1 MNAETS
7 SRLRQVAFWLFG
19 LICFLELSRVLDL
32 VRTHVI
38 SGILA
43 LLAIALLA
51 SGQAL
56 LFWKCWA
63 GRVLPLVVAWIAL
76 AYFLSPHTAFS
87 TPYMLSTVQG
97 ALLFLAGAGLLTTVS
112 AFQTLFRVATVAAL
126 ILCALSLVWGGTM
139 NGRHAL
145 RGGPYTDPNY
155 YAMALLALAPI
166 VWVSFATKPWWMR
179 VSGVLATTLPV
190 LLALRTV
197 SRGAFVAVLLMLVV
211 LFFFAGLKVRIAM
224 VSVAVL
230 GVVVLLAFLPEDA
243 RMKLAAA
250 TRLSSLAGDTTAANS
265 ADTVSL
271 ESRGTL
277 LSTSINLTLE
287 YPLLGVG
294 PGNFGPTIAE
304 YGRLQGYH
312 WINLGTHNSYTQ
324 LSSET
329 GIPGLLLY
337 LTLIAFT
344 VSSVIKTIWQTSKNG
359 AYPDEEIHR
368 LSAGMLVSLAATC
381 TCLFFLSEGYGML
394 NMLWFGLANGLRQL
408 LPEEPEEEE
417 GELVEMEPEAVG

>member
-1 MNAETS
+1 MNAESS
-7 SRLRQVAFWLFG
+7 SRLRQVAFWLFA
-19 LICFLELSRVLDL
+19 LTCFLELSRVLDL

-38 SGILA
+38 SG
-43 LLAIALLA
+43 LLVLVAIALVA
-51 SGQAL
+51 SGRAL
-56 LFWKCWA
+56 VFWKCWA
-63 GRVLPLVVAWIAL
+63 GRVLPLVVGWIGL
-76 AYFLSPHTAFS
+76 AYFLSPHTEFS
-87 TPYMLSTVQG
+87 TPYMLSTLQG
-97 ALLFLAGAGLLTTVS
+97 MLLFLAGAGLLTTVS
-112 AFQTLFRVATVAAL
+112 AFQTLFRMATAAAL

-155 YAMALLALAPI
+155 YAMALLALTPI
-166 VWVSFATKPWWMR
+166 VWVSFAAKPWWMR
-179 VSGVLATTLPV
+179 MGGVLATTLPV

-197 SRGAFVAVLLMLVV
+197 SRGAFVAIMAMLVV
-211 LFFFAGLKVRIAM
+211 LFFFAGLKTRIAM
-224 VSVAVL
+224 VSVAVVGL
-230 GVVVLLAFLPEDA
+230 VVLLAFLPEDV

-250 TRLSSLAGDTTAANS
+250 TRLSSLAGDATAANS

-271 ESRGTL
+271 ESRGTM
-277 LSTSINLTLE
+277 LSTSINVSLE
-287 YPLLGVG
+287 YPILGVG
-294 PGNFGPTIAE
+294 PGNFGPTIQE
-304 YGRLQGYH
+304 FGRLQGYH

-337 LTLIAFT
+337 LVLIGLT
-344 VSSVIKTIWQTSKNG
+344 VSSVIKTVRQTSPQG
-359 AYPDEEIHR
+359 EYPNEEIYR

-394 NMLWFGLANGLRQL
+394 NMFWFGMANGLRQL
-408 LPEEPEEEE
+408 MPEEPEEE